1 MSQTTDRTVTAFS
14 SAGRPRELQLRM
26 RTTYRITDGFAVEL
40 SSPQEISLTRDV
52 TVTESEALAQTSAEA
67 FMQEDM
73 QRDTAQQLIR
83 RLRAIK
89 PAAK

>member
-1 MSQTTDRTVTAFS
+1 
-14 SAGRPRELQLRM
+14 
-26 RTTYRITDGFAVEL
+26 
-40 SSPQEISLTRDV
+40 
-52 TVTESEALAQTSAEA
+52 LAQTSAEA

>member
-1 MSQTTDRTVTAFS
+1 
-14 SAGRPRELQLRM
+14 
-26 RTTYRITDGFAVEL
+26 
-40 SSPQEISLTRDV
+40 
-52 TVTESEALAQTSAEA
+52 
-67 FMQEDM
+67 MQEDM